1 MKMKLNTTVNSL
13 ILIGLVNAAMGE
25 SPAVNKGEITDT
37 KGLNLKKYHQ
47 IVEDIRAN
55 PAHGRVEFRAVGE
68 SQEMVYHSTSRIGP
82 FKAGGQEMGKT
93 REYVFQLGLPIE
105 LQGDVDH
112 PVDRVEPVELALAGL
127 SDCVIGT
134 IRLHALLNG
143 IQVDRISA
151 TVRAPFDL
159 QVLLGIDDV
168 DKRNEM
174 YGNISINVEIEGPAL
189 TEEQRLFLSAQLKR
203 SPVFNLVGLAHEMD
217 STINI
222 RK

>member
-1 MKMKLNTTVNSL
+1 MKLRATVKAVL
-13 ILIGLVNAAMGE
+13 LVGLVSAAMGD
-25 SPAVNKGEITDT
+25 SPDAGKSKISDT

-55 PAHGRVEFRAVGE
+55 PDHGRVEFRAIAEG
-68 SQEMVYHSTSRIGP
+68 QEMVYHSAARIGP
-82 FKAGGQEMGKT
+82 FKAGGEEMGKT
-93 REYVFQLGLPIE
+93 REYVLQLGLPVE

-112 PVDRVEPVELALAGL
+112 PVDRIEPVELALAGL
-127 SDCVIGT
+127 SDCIIGT
-134 IRLHALLNG
+134 ISLHAVLNS
-143 IQVDRISA
+143 IQIESISA

-168 DKRNEM
+168 DKREEM
-174 YGNISINVEIEGPAL
+174 YGKISMSVEIEGPTV
-189 TEEQRLFLSAQLKR
+189 TEEHRLFLSEQLKR

-217 STINI
+217 STIKI